1 MGGRTGR
8 RPMTVEIRQHCVAC
22 LKCGAQWW
30 VDERGYETPGPPL
43 FRYELMKGVGT
54 LGKIRV
60 RARETREPTRPCRCA
75 QKYRVIDGPSQ
86 LVEHHIVPTHPKV
99 PRDSNRREPD
109 PVTKETVQPP
119 PVIDL
124 PLCVDGLDVGRIDLE
139 RGQLTQAI
147 VDRATQYKPLSASDE
162 RKQRRLA
169 EDRLRGLER
178 VVPALAEWLMD
189 VAFWDAE
196 VEKLIPEGPGDPE
209 RFLTFLESH
218 PDGIHLLGV
227 PAVQRAIHWIRLE
240 CKKPDKERL
249 GRWLGGTMKNHRPA
263 RLDHEWILRIYSR
276 FKDDLDWALKFTQRG
291 TDQDDD
297 DDKAWEEVRRRCRGL
312 WHRVQTAGLRRQF
325 LQCAK
330 KHDRRGG
337 EGPLKSLTF
346 RLVAH
351 QAGMSPAYVRQLV
364 RRGEKGEP

>member
-8 RPMTVEIRQHCVAC
+8 RPMTVEIRQYCVAC

-30 VDERGYETPGPPL
+30 IDARGYETPGPPL
-43 FRYELMKGVGT
+43 FRYELMKVSGT
-54 LGKIRV
+54 RRKIRV

-86 LVEHHIVPTHPKV
+86 LVEHHIVPTHPKA
-99 PRDSNRREPD
+99 PRGSNRREPD
-109 PVTKETVQPP
+109 PVPKETVLPP

-147 VDRATQYKPLSASDE
+147 VDRATQYRPLSASDE

-169 EDRLRGLER
+169 EDRVRGLER
-178 VVPALAEWLMD
+178 VVPVLAEWLMD

-196 VEKLIPEGPGDPE
+196 VEKLVPEGSGDPE

-227 PAVQRAIHWIRLE
+227 PAVQRAIRRIRRE
-240 CKKPDKERL
+240 CTKPYKDRL
-249 GRWLGGTMKNHRPA
+249 GRWLGGTMKNYRPA
-263 RLDHEWILRIYSR
+263 RRDREWIFWIYLGLRE
-276 FKDDLDWALKFTQRG
+276 DLDWALKFTQRG
-291 TDQDDD
+291 TEQDDD
-297 DDKAWEEVRRRCRGL
+297 DDKAWKEVRRRCRGL
-312 WHRVQTAGLRRQF
+312 WHRVQTAGLRGQF

-330 KHDRRGG
+330 KHGRRGG
-337 EGPLKSLTF
+337 AGPLNSLTLQ
-346 RLVAH
+346 LVAH
-351 QAGMSPAYVRQLV
+351 VAGTSPAYVRRLV
-364 RRGEKGEP
+364 RRGPKGVP